1 MRNIWVAIVDDHLLF
16 TSFMAHVLNDLRGIS
31 VVLTAKDGV
40 DFFEKLK
47 KTDKKPDVVLMD
59 IEMPKMDGLKAT
71 KKLRKNYPEIK
82 VIIVTMHTDDSFILA
97 LIESGADGYLFKN
110 AEPKELEKAIV
121 SVREGEKHFNKEAL
135 YAISTNMVR
144 NKNVKNRLT
153 KKGIALSNRET
164 QVLELL
170 CEAKNTRE
178 ISEALNISVRTVESH
193 RQNLLLKTES
203 KNATALI
210 IYALSHDLAP
220 LKRDPLL

>member
-71 KKLRKNYPEIK
+71 KKLQKNYPEIK

-144 NKNVKNRLT
+144 NKNVKHRLT

-178 ISEALNISVRTVESH
+178 ISDTLNISERTVESH

-203 KNATALI
+203 KNAAALL